1 MQEIY
6 VWNARDRN
14 IESVSNMSDFM
25 ERLDRL
31 RELVQ
36 KPDFLEGKGLSNEVN
51 IRIFCYDPKEE
62 MAVRHFT
69 EKLMTDQSL
78 NCHLI
83 EYNLYKVFLSICD
96 DKRITP
102 KIAPLEDA
110 KGNKYVLSHMER
122 IAKNV
127 NFIEKMKY
135 EPHNIGDVILITG
148 VGEAF
153 PFIRVHSLLDAMQPH
168 FSDVPILVMYP
179 GTFDGR
185 YVKLFDKLT
194 PNPYY
199 RAFNIV

>member
-1 MQEIY
+1 
-6 VWNARDRN
+6 
-14 IESVSNMSDFM
+14 MSDIN
-25 ERLDRL
+25 ERLDSL
-31 RELVQ
+31 RELIQ
-36 KPDFLEGKGLSNEVN
+36 SQEFLEGKGLSNEVN
-51 IRIFCYDPKEE
+51 IRIFCYAPKDE

-69 EKLMTDQSL
+69 EKLVTDQSL
-78 NCHLI
+78 SCHLI

-96 DKRITP
+96 SKRITNR
-102 KIAPLEDA
+102 IPLQEEK
-110 KGNKYVLSHMER
+110 KGKQFILDQMTRMAN
-122 IAKNV
+122 NV
-127 NFIEKMKY
+127 AFIGKMQY
-135 EPHNIGDVILITG
+135 EPHESGDVLLITG

-185 YVKLFDKLT
+185 YVKLFDKLK